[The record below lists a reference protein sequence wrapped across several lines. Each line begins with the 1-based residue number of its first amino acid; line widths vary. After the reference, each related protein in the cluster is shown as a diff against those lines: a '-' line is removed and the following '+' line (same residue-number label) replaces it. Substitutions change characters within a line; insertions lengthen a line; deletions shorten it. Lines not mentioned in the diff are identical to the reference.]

1 MPKIELP
8 PTKSSLRKLKEDLS
22 FAYEGYD
29 LLNQKREILAIEI
42 VRHISEIRR
51 LEAKFLGA
59 ADELY
64 TAYRIAAVDMG
75 SETVTLKSS
84 SEKRS
89 YFLHMESVRLMGL
102 KLPKIRISIKKPRL
116 ASSLTGTTA
125 TYDEAKE
132 QSIKILEVLAEYASI
147 TKSIIMLSRELRKVQ
162 RKVNALEKIFIP
174 QHEEAKKYIS
184 DRLEEMERDEVFVKK
199 LIRQR
204 ASGEKDIP

>member
-51 LEAKFLGA
+51 VEAEFLGVV
-59 ADELY
+59 DEIY
-64 TAYRIAAVDMG
+64 TAYRTAAVDMG

-84 SEKRS
+84 SEKRG

-102 KLPKIRISIKKPRL
+102 QLPKIGISLKRPRL
-116 ASSLTGTTA
+116 AASLTGTTA
-125 TYDEAKE
+125 TYDRAKE
-132 QSIKILEVLAEYASI
+132 RATKALEVLAEYATI
-147 TKSIIMLSRELRKVQ
+147 TKSIIILSRELRKVQ

-204 ASGEKDIP
+204 ASEEKGTL

>member
-42 VRHISEIRR
+42 VRQIGEIRR
-51 LEAKFLGA
+51 VEAEFLGV

-64 TAYRIAAVDMG
+64 SAYRIAAIDMG
-75 SETVTLKSS
+75 SEVVTLKSS
-84 SEKRS
+84 SEKRR
-89 YFLHMESVRLMGL
+89 YFLQMESVRLMGL

-116 ASSLTGTTA
+116 VSSLTGTTA
-125 TYDEAKE
+125 TYDRAKE
-132 QSIKILEVLAEYASI
+132 QSTKVLEVLADYASI
-147 TKSIIMLSRELRKVQ
+147 TKSIILLSRELKKVQ

-174 QHEEAKKYIS
+174 QHEEAKKYIA

-204 ASGEKDIP
+204 ASGGKDNL